1 MDDGPRGFRFSSAR
15 RNRRGPSPAV
25 IAAVAAVSLVV
36 VIAVLYRPTQPE
48 IVETVPTPTQPPTP
62 APSPTAT
69 TPPTPLELASE
80 WVVASSPELTPTP
93 WPTSPPPAR
102 REPTPTPKVSQCVSY
117 RWTTIQVFTPSAQV
131 LTEIKAQNNCNR
143 DIQPTDLMFE
153 ISGWRD
159 GGLVQSVRGMPFDRI
174 RRRHSGI
181 ISIGLPGSL
190 DWYDEITVVII
201 D

>member
-1 MDDGPRGFRFSSAR
+1 MKKILGYL
-15 RNRRGPSPAV
+15 
-25 IAAVAAVSLVV
+25 ILCMLCIVACTTKITEVTTEPE
-36 VIAVLYRPTQPE
+36 PTATNAP
-48 IVETVPTPTQPPTP
+48 PTATMTP
-62 APSPTAT
+62 APSATPSPIPTAT
-69 TPPTPLELASE
+69 ATPTPVELASE
-80 WVVASSPELTPTP
+80 WVIASSPEVTPTP
-93 WPTSPPPAR
+93 WPTPPPPVR
-102 REPTPTPKVSQCVSY
+102 REPSPTPKVSECVSY
-117 RWTTIQVFTPSAQV
+117 RWTTVQVFTPSAQV

-159 GGLVQSVRGMPFDRI
+159 GGLIQSVRGMPFDRI

-190 DWYDEITVVII
+190 DWYDEITVVIV

>member
-15 RNRRGPSPAV
+15 RNRGGPSPAI
-25 IAAVAAVSLVV
+25 IAAIAAVSLVV
-36 VIAVLYRPTQPE
+36 AIAVLYRPAPPE
-48 IVETVPTPTQPPTP
+48 VVQTVPTPTQAPTP

-69 TPPTPLELASE
+69 ATPTPVELASE
-80 WVVASSPELTPTP
+80 WVVASSPEVTPTP
-93 WPTSPPPAR
+93 WPTSPPALR
-102 REPTPTPKVSQCVSY
+102 REPTPTPKVSECVSF
-117 RWTTIQVFTPSAQV
+117 RWTTVQVFTPSAQV
-131 LTEIKAQNNCNR
+131 LTEIKTQNNCNR